1 MVILLGKVQMGVL
14 LQSPMEVLVVKVQ
27 MADEIT
33 GQAN

>member
-1 MVILLGKVQMGVL
+1 MEVLVVKVQMGVL